1 MKLQL
6 IQTIALF
13 GSLATAMPFMSIS
26 ITITEEGTPAS
37 ADVSSRPVH
46 EKVSKKAHEP
56 VLLPKNAGGARC
68 YLLCEPSGE
77 KANCPSDMDPFQRR
91 ESCWTCCT
99 KPEPSD
105 LLSTVPS
112 VKQQRL
118 EM

>member
-77 KANCPSDMDPFQRR
+77 KANCPSDMVR
-91 ESCWTCCT
+91 ESHNLFL
-99 KPEPSD
+99 PVVD
-105 LLSTVPS
+105 NDNDNRSTIGPIPAA
-112 VKQQRL
+112 
-118 EM
+118 